1 MSKLTRA
8 DPKEFGCD
16 NIRDEVLVCW
26 FPTDCV
32 LLRGGTAGLLLADD
46 DPPAAP
52 LPKACKELRWTRT
65 GATGSIL
72 ILLCLALHSSR
83 LNWPIY
89 LVGTTNSFTSPN
101 FSLGIEQQI
110 NSIGALN

>member
-1 MSKLTRA
+1 MLTRA

-46 DPPAAP
+46 DPAPP

-72 ILLCLALHSSR
+72 IFRVLHCTTLTPQLANLSGR
-83 LNWPIY
+83 PLIP
-89 LVGTTNSFTSPN
+89 SPN
-101 FSLGIEQQI
+101 FFLGLEQQI
-110 NSIGALN
+110 NSIWGLN